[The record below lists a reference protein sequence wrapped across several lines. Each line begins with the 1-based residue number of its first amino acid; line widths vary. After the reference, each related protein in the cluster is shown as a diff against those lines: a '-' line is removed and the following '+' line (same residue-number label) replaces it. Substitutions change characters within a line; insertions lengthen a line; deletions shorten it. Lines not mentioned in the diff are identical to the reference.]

1 MASPL
6 KLVLLIF
13 LLVSLPGSFIG
24 RGQTPASTG
33 EADLELVL
41 AVDCSSSVDA
51 LEYQLQMEGLSQA
64 FSHPSVLK
72 AIEAHAAR
80 GIVVTLVQW
89 AGADAQ
95 RQVIDWQRLRSRK
108 DALALSR
115 LLAATPRQISG
126 PTAVGDVI
134 DFSARLLLTNAWA
147 GKRQVIDVSGDG
159 RHNEGEAPPFA
170 RARATKNGIVING
183 LAILNE
189 EKNLD
194 RYYAVGVVGGPG
206 SFLEIANDY
215 EAFAIAIRRK
225 LQQEISGVPIS

>member
-6 KLVLLIF
+6 KLILLIF
-13 LLVSLPGSFIG
+13 LLMALPGRSES
-24 RGQTPASTG
+24 PAATG

-51 LEYQLQMEGLSQA
+51 FEYRLQMEGLAQA
-64 FSHPSVLK
+64 FSHPLVLK

-89 AGADAQ
+89 AGADSQ
-95 RQVIDWQRLRSRK
+95 RQVIDWYRVRSRE

-126 PTAVGDVI
+126 PTAVGDAI
-134 DFSARLLLTNAWA
+134 DFSARLLLTNSWE
-147 GKRQVIDVSGDG
+147 GQRKVIDVSGDG

-170 RARATKNGIVING
+170 RARATKHGIVING

-189 EKNLD
+189 EENLD
-194 RYYAVGVVGGPG
+194 RYYAIGVVGGPG

-225 LQQEISGVPIS
+225 LQQEISGIPIS